1 MEPHQLYDQLHQQ
14 LAESWQN
21 LPDKPDETP
30 ESTLIVLWRLAAG
43 QFRSENGANAASLPP
58 LEGDAADR
66 LVSLI
71 ERRLAGEPLAYLTG
85 RQVFMGIEF
94 LASPGAMIPR
104 KETEILGRVA
114 VDLAGRLVSERGPIR
129 VLDLCTGSGNLAL
142 VIASHEA
149 SCQVIGVDLA
159 PEAVELAQA
168 NAVRLGLSE
177 RVHFYQ
183 GDLFSP
189 FDNRQSIER
198 FDLIVCN
205 PPYISSA
212 RVDQLPAEI
221 RNHEP
226 RLALDGGPF
235 GIRMIARLIEET
247 PRFLKPASWVCF
259 EVGAGQGTSTGRML
273 MKLPVYS
280 QVGSFP
286 DETGEIR
293 VLSAKT
299 HSGD

>member
-1 MEPHQLYDQLHQQ
+1 MEPNQLFIQLKQQ
-14 LAESWQN
+14 LAKAWQT

-30 ESTLIVLWRLAAG
+30 ESTLTELWRLAAG
-43 QFRSENGANAASLPP
+43 QVQAQNEANAASLPP
-58 LEGDAADR
+58 LESDFADR
-66 LVSLI
+66 LVALI
-71 ERRLAGEPLAYLTG
+71 DRRLAGEPLAYLTG

-114 VDLAGRLVSERGPIR
+114 LDLASRLVSERGLIR

-149 SCQVIGVDLA
+149 SCQVVGVDLA

-189 FDNRQSIER
+189 FDNRQSIEQY
-198 FDLIVCN
+198 DLIVCN

-221 RNHEP
+221 RDHEP

-235 GIRMIARLIEET
+235 GIRMIARLIDET
-247 PRFLKPASWVCF
+247 PHFLRPASWICF
-259 EVGAGQGTSTGRML
+259 EVGAGQGKSIATML
-273 MKLPVYS
+273 EKLPAYS
-280 QVGSFP
+280 QVRSFP

-299 HSGD
+299 HSDG